1 MSVRCPFLACES
13 RVRAARTMQ
22 RIVRLERAR
31 DVKPL
36 AAPRAQAQ
44 GHEVAAEASGIYSEE
59 AQFREELGLL
69 FVKSA
74 CMALYKFSR
83 IRRGD
88 SPPCD
93 YPVGNRSGMY
103 HEEARFREEA
113 GFFGFRQVSARRLSR
128 LCA

>member
-1 MSVRCPFLACES
+1 
-13 RVRAARTMQ
+13 MQ

-74 CMALYKFSR
+74 CMRSLQVQPRSLFVGP
-83 IRRGD
+83 RR
-88 SPPCD
+88 
-93 YPVGNRSGMY
+93 
-103 HEEARFREEA
+103 
-113 GFFGFRQVSARRLSR
+113 
-128 LCA
+128 